1 MKKIRVFSL
10 LAILLLGMTLVGCIP
25 TPQQCTHQWEEWQI
39 VVEATCLTSGL
50 RERDCIKCPE
60 HQEEVILK
68 GDHSF
73 VNYVNDEV
81 HCTKELTA
89 TAICENGCG
98 AVDVKVIGE
107 APGHD
112 YVEISRVEAS
122 CTETGLVTYEC
133 HCGETTTEVLK
144 ELGHSYEKEETVKVS
159 CTEDGLN
166 TYTCS
171 ACGDSYTEE
180 VKATGHDHKVVSL
193 VEVTCTTDGE
203 TVYECHCGDSYTEVE
218 KATGH
223 EHKVVS
229 AVEMSCE
236 EDGEV
241 VYECHCGDSYTQVI
255 PSKGHNYV
263 EEYRQELS
271 CTQNASVYYF
281 CHECGDFYEEILEFA
296 TGHSAKKWEL
306 VNEYEVG
313 QCLYEQEYHSE
324 CENCY
329 EPLEKYETIEKH
341 SYTEEVKVTT
351 LATCQEAGVKTYY
364 CSCGKVEE
372 RAYTNVNAHEW
383 VVDAETV
390 LLSTSSAVTYHC
402 ANEGCKET
410 KSEIIVEDTKAE
422 VTVENLATS
431 GVQLT
436 TATIK
441 LDEDTLSGL
450 SNENITITADVLADE
465 ALDSVKEILGDKAEL
480 IGDNKIY
487 NFGLSQ
493 SGSYIEDEFK
503 GYVTVSVPYELAEG
517 EDPESIA
524 IWYVSED
531 GSVETIKAEYSNGTA
546 TFQVKHFSYYTVT
559 RLSPADRCALYG
571 HVENNIVVEPTCTEG
586 GYTIHVC
593 QRCGQSSKG
602 EFTEALGHDTEVEV
616 TPATCLKNGKEVH
629 TCKAENCGYSYT
641 TVIRALGHNYETIK
655 NEPTCTEAGLYVHK
669 CINEGC
675 DQAFEEVVPATGHKF
690 EYVDVPATCLEEGLR
705 TYTCACGETYTEVLE
720 ATGHKW
726 VVVEKVP
733 ATLES
738 EGYIKYE
745 CHCGETYTKVLPI
758 LTEEDLTPNLD
769 IISDA
774 LASLADQNM
783 VLVLN
788 DFYLK
793 VYMGRASSSGSSNYV
808 EYYQIFNVEELYLSL
823 DENGQLVG
831 SGTLTGEV
839 YSGST
844 TLVAV
849 KLYVQDNTAYIQALL
864 TEDGNTEEQIVV
876 ANIVE
881 LIETGIGQAPMNTQ
895 MVAGLLA
902 VAQQWYEESFHEI
915 VDSLVEVNEQD
926 AKKLLDSILGT
937 IFAIEETEVG
947 HSIVLNI
954 AGLQDV
960 ANYLYEHTVYDVAE
974 LILGKEILENID
986 LVFDFSVSDL
996 IAFLAERGLVIDDL
1010 LASLDDLV
1018 VILSEV
1024 GMVPEVSTVDEL
1036 IAALM
1041 GTEEFN
1047 IKELINSEDVQ
1058 NISVGDLILMIIT
1071 SVNSGQNTPDGGY
1084 DDGVKE
1090 EIKPMSDDTLT
1101 IEDIKAMVND
1111 TIAELKNVTAID
1123 MVCNMT
1129 GMPAEEVKEMVN
1141 AIISL
1146 ANESVV
1152 LETLT
1157 NELGQVTSSSL
1168 TIQLESGS
1176 MDINGAIKV
1185 VNSYEPVH
1193 NNSELKAQY
1202 DEIWANID
1210 VVGNLEVILGYETS
1224 NHSYYN
1230 SSSYELIYN
1239 EANEVV
1245 EICIHNDYFYGM
1257 DEEGNGYGSR
1267 STYRFSMDAL
1277 NNFMSYIITDRCG
1290 DWKNC
1295 ELIIP
1300 AVCEDYDAKYSASY
1314 DKETGD
1320 VTLTLEEC
1328 YLVNSHDTT
1337 YSLDIYYNQT
1347 TNQFTSSSNADHQMV
1362 ENEDKYVEAVGCTGK
1377 GERHYECVNCDYTSV
1392 EYFTNGHMHE
1402 ATEPVLMGETCDD
1415 GVLITY
1421 VCKVCGDSYS
1431 KEIYWHEQFH
1441 TTIELSQYGSV
1452 CGGTIEI
1459 SSCACGSHSDSWIN
1473 TNCPFDSYELYYNS
1487 WYDYAI
1493 VYTCSVTDPACG
1505 FKYVEVRTFEKDAN
1519 CQVMVKDEL
1528 HFGVT
1533 DVYYNEETGEF
1544 VIEGAQY
1551 VYVRNTKDNFTEHEY
1566 TYEVLDESEEH
1577 SHTRDICINCGSY
1590 NEYEYFKENN
1600 QVVRQYSRYYYA
1612 DSKRSSESY
1621 YEYTYYNDVQLTSY
1635 YKYTDTYPDY
1645 VYYSETYYTYD
1656 IVEGVGC
1663 TAYVQHYYNGE
1674 FSHESTQDACMYNWT
1689 SGWIDTDDQCTQSTY
1704 YHGTTHCA
1712 LCGSTDRADVYYEA
1726 PRGHMYEWNDELQM
1740 YVCTDCGLENMWG
1753 ADGEIWLEDCSD
1765 EDSDL
1770 YTVGYFMYDQYMEY
1784 TTSIT
1789 LILNETGEEVYIDGV
1804 EFMYADQGRYISFS
1818 KSVIAEIASEYGYA
1832 PEQYR
1837 VRFNFVPLNGKDE
1850 FDYAITF

>member
-50 RERDCIKCPE
+50 KERDCIKCPE

-73 VNYVNDEV
+73 VNYVDDEV

-107 APGHD
+107 APGHE

-166 TYTCS
+166 TFTCS
-171 ACGDSYTEE
+171 VCGDSYTEE

-229 AVEMSCE
+229 VVEMSCE

-241 VYECHCGDSYTQVI
+241 VYECHCGDSYKQVM

-263 EEYRQELS
+263 EEYKQELS

-281 CHECGDFYEEILEFA
+281 CHECGDFYEEVLEFA

-313 QCLYEQEYHSE
+313 QCLYEQAYHSE

-364 CSCGKVEE
+364 CICGKVEE

-402 ANEGCKET
+402 ANEGCTET
-410 KSEIIVEDTKAE
+410 KSEIVVEDTKAE

-503 GYVTVSVPYELAEG
+503 GYVTVSVPYELKEG

-641 TVIRALGHNYETIK
+641 TVVRALGHNYETIK
-655 NEPTCTEAGLYVHK
+655 NEPTCTESGLYVHK

-675 DQAFEEVVPATGHKF
+675 DQAFEEVVPATGHQF

-705 TYTCACGETYTEVLE
+705 TYTCSCGETYTEVLE

-758 LTEEDLTPNLD
+758 LTEDDLTPNLD

-774 LASLADQNM
+774 LASLTDQNM

-793 VYMGRASSSGSSNYV
+793 VYMGRASSEGSSDYV
-808 EYYQIFNVEELYLSL
+808 QYYQIFLVEELYLTL
-823 DENGQLVG
+823 DENGVLVG

-839 YSGST
+839 FTGST
-844 TLVAV
+844 ALAAV
-849 KLYVQDNTAYIQALL
+849 KVYVYDDMAYIQ
-864 TEDGNTEEQIVV
+864 TVTSEDGNESEQSVV

-881 LIETGIGQAPMNTQ
+881 LMETGMGQAPMDTQ

-1090 EIKPMSDDTLT
+1090 EIKPLSDDTLT

-1146 ANESVV
+1146 ANETVV

-1176 MDINGAIKV
+1176 MDINGTIKV
-1185 VNSYEPVH
+1185 VNSYEPVYS
-1193 NNSELKAQY
+1193 NAELKAKY
-1202 DEIWANID
+1202 DTLWDTID
-1210 VVGNLEVILGYETS
+1210 VVGNLETILGYECVNDS
-1224 NHSYYN
+1224 DYRFD
-1230 SSSYELIYN
+1230 SYELVYN
-1239 EANEVV
+1239 DANELVEVV
-1245 EICIHNDYFYGM
+1245 IISDYIHGS
-1257 DEEGNGYGSR
+1257 EGGKVYGSR
-1267 STYRFSMDAL
+1267 EINRFDAEHL
-1277 NNFMSYIITDRCG
+1277 SNFMFYLIMDKCG
-1290 DWKNC
+1290 DWDKY
-1295 ELIIP
+1295 EIMVP
-1300 AVCEDYDAKYSASY
+1300 ATYEYYSGSYSVSY
-1314 DKETGD
+1314 DEETKEVSITPED
-1320 VTLTLEEC
+1320 LYLKEE
-1328 YLVNSHDTT
+1328 NEST
-1337 YSLDIYYNQT
+1337 YSLDIYYNPVT
-1347 TNQFTSSSNADHQMV
+1347 GQFTSYQNASHQMV

-1459 SSCACGSHSDSWIN
+1459 SSCACGSHSDTWIN

-1493 VYTCSVTDPACG
+1493 VYICSVTDPACG
-1505 FKYVEVRTFEKDAN
+1505 FKYVEVRTFEKGAN

-1600 QVVRQYSRYYYA
+1600 QVVRQHNRHYYA
-1612 DSKRSSESY
+1612 DSKRLSENY

-1674 FSHESTQDACMYNWT
+1674 FSHESTQDACVYNWT
-1689 SGWIDTDDQCTQSTY
+1689 NGWIDTDDQCTQSTY
-1704 YHGTTHCA
+1704 YHGTTHCSI
-1712 LCGSTDRADVYYEA
+1712 CGSTEKADVYYEA

-1770 YTVGYFMYDQYMEY
+1770 YTVGYFMHDQYMEY

-1818 KSVIAEIASEYGYA
+1818 KSVIAEIASEYGFA